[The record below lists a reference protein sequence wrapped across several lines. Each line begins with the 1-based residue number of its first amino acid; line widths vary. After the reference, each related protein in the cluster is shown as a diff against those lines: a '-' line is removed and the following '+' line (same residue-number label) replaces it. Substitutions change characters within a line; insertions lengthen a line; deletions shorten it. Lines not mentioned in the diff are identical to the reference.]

1 MVGAQFPCLA
11 VSAGF
16 EFNFE
21 VEKASCTGMPS
32 SRCSG
37 VLRPVWPDNAVI
49 MVGYFFFFSLGI
61 TSYGVPHS
69 EKEIMAE
76 IYKNGPVEGAFIVYE
91 DFLMYKSG
99 EHQHRGCREPCSL
112 LQP

>member
-1 MVGAQFPCLA
+1 MVGLFP
-11 VSAGF
+11 
-16 EFNFE
+16 
-21 VEKASCTGMPS
+21 
-32 SRCSG
+32 
-37 VLRPVWPDNAVI
+37 
-49 MVGYFFFFSLGI
+49 LGI

-99 EHQHRGCREPCSL
+99 EHQHQGYREPCFPTSSIGSVL
-112 LQP
+112 CGPCPSNQA

>member
-1 MVGAQFPCLA
+1 MG
-11 VSAGF
+11 
-16 EFNFE
+16 
-21 VEKASCTGMPS
+21 TPS
-32 SRCSG
+32 SHCPA
-37 VLRPVWPDNAVI
+37 VPRPVWRDNAI
-49 MVGYFFFFSLGI
+49 LMVGLFFSLGI

-99 EHQHRGCREPCSL
+99 EHQHQGCREPCSL
-112 LQP
+112 LHP